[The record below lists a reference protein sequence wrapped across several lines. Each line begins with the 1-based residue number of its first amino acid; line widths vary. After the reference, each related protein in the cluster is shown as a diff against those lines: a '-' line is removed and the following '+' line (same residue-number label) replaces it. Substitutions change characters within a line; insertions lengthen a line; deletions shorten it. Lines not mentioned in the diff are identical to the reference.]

1 MRCQLPPQRISYE
14 TEHLERI
21 RYLVW
26 RNQLIKRTYQ
36 GEIDI
41 RLLQDFTMAATAET
55 GGCGYVHPG
64 DIPYRLFSGNK
75 YFDPTEVL
83 TIWED
88 ENGIAAWLLIG
99 PRHKSY
105 DAQIR
110 PDLRGM
116 ELERDVLEFA
126 DARTVELMRQ
136 YKIGGD
142 RFYADA
148 FQGDIVRSK
157 LLLELGWKLDS
168 RAQYIINRTKLTTV
182 TAPVLPAGYWFRTAR
197 GIEDA
202 AALAAV
208 HAGSFNVE
216 WPSELYRNLMQ
227 SPGYDP
233 ERELVV
239 VAPDGKF
246 AAFAIIWFD
255 QVNRIGYFE
264 PVGTHQDHRRLGL
277 GRAIVLFGMQRMTA
291 VGMEFATV
299 ANFSNNEAAS
309 ELYKA
314 CGFKPWHALDNYSK
328 LISVLQST

>member
-1 MRCQLPPQRISYE
+1 M
-14 TEHLERI
+14 ER
-21 RYLVW
+21 
-26 RNQLIKRTYQ
+26 RNELNQRTYQ
-36 GEIDI
+36 GGLDI
-41 RLLQDFTMAATAET
+41 KLLQDFTMAATAET

-75 YFDPTEVL
+75 YFDPTEVM
-83 TIWED
+83 TIWEN

-105 DAQIR
+105 DAQVR
-110 PDLRGM
+110 PDLRDTG
-116 ELERDVLEFA
+116 LEREVLEYA

-136 YKIGGD
+136 YEIGGD
-142 RFYADA
+142 RFHADA
-148 FQGDIVRSK
+148 YQCDTVRSK
-157 LLLELGWKLDS
+157 LLLELGWKLDA
-168 RAQYIINRTKLTTV
+168 RAQYILNRTELTKI
-182 TAPVLPAGYWFRTAR
+182 TAPVLPAGYRFRAAR

-216 WPSELYRNLMQ
+216 WPTELYRRLME

-239 VAPDGKF
+239 EAPDGTF
-246 AAFAIIWFD
+246 AAFAIVWYD

-264 PVGTHQDHRRLGL
+264 PVGTHKDHRRLGL
-277 GRAIVLFGMQRMTA
+277 GRAIVFYGMQQMAA

-299 ANFSNNEAAS
+299 ANFSSNEAAR

-314 CGFKPWHALDNYSK
+314 CGFEPWYELDDYSK
-328 LISVLQST
+328 PIPRL